1 MASSTD
7 AQLFDETF
15 TITTLNHEKYERVG
29 RIGCTSADSQT
40 GMMLDINS
48 ELYPLSVGETIH
60 VVLASSLS
68 LDGTK
73 DDSRG
78 WRDVQRNGPGS
89 ETTLADMFEYVCHG
103 KVYKFEDAEDGM
115 TM

>member
-1 MASSTD
+1 MASAGD

-29 RIGCTSADSQT
+29 RIGCTSSNSET
-40 GMMLDINS
+40 SMFLDINT
-48 ELYPLSVGETIH
+48 ELFPLTVGETIH

-78 WRDVQRNGPGS
+78 WRDVGGSGPGA
-89 ETTLADMFEYVCHG
+89 ETTLADMFDYVCHG
-103 KVYKFEDAEDGM
+103 KVYKFEDVEDGQ